1 MEPTHTS
8 PHRSRAA
15 LRTGDVALFVMGF
28 FFSALALT
36 NVPAAWDGE
45 SVSDLGA
52 LLWIVGIGA
61 WVTVFFRRQQPLVT
75 VIAGGLL
82 ALVGMEYLLLLI
94 GVHHLMISSRPQARL
109 RWGIAGALAVGAFWL
124 REVLTPWGDQ
134 GALSI
139 DGGAAAD
146 AALTGVIAVAALGVT
161 YALTAVV
168 VGRRATEAQ
177 RARADAEHTLATQ
190 LSDELNRQSE
200 RSELAREIHDGLTN
214 RLALVSMMG
223 SNVERA
229 VVQGDPRAVQ
239 LARELQEQARG
250 ALTDLRTLVQ
260 DLRTEPAAPPAPR
273 KSMRSVGEIISATRS
288 TGTPVDAMVM
298 LDGAAQAPEILDA
311 TVYRLVQ
318 ETLTNA
324 VKHAPGRA
332 VSLYLEAGPATGVR
346 LRVSNPVVTTAD
358 AGAGK
363 GAGAGLVGIR
373 ERAEALQGTVWAGTH
388 QGEFIVD
395 VSLPWTLDDADT
407 PGVSAGDSSLEA

>member
-1 MEPTHTS
+1 
-8 PHRSRAA
+8 
-15 LRTGDVALFVMGF
+15 
-28 FFSALALT
+28 
-36 NVPAAWDGE
+36 
-45 SVSDLGA
+45 
-52 LLWIVGIGA
+52 
-61 WVTVFFRRQQPLVT
+61 
-75 VIAGGLL
+75 
-82 ALVGMEYLLLLI
+82 
-94 GVHHLMISSRPQARL
+94 
-109 RWGIAGALAVGAFWL
+109 
-124 REVLTPWGDQ
+124 
-134 GALSI
+134 
-139 DGGAAAD
+139 
-146 AALTGVIAVAALGVT
+146 
-161 YALTAVV
+161 
-168 VGRRATEAQ
+168 
-177 RARADAEHTLATQ
+177 
-190 LSDELNRQSE
+190 
-200 RSELAREIHDGLTN
+200 
-214 RLALVSMMG
+214 
-223 SNVERA
+223 
-229 VVQGDPRAVQ
+229 
-239 LARELQEQARG
+239 
-250 ALTDLRTLVQ
+250 
-260 DLRTEPAAPPAPR
+260 
-273 KSMRSVGEIISATRS
+273 MRSVGEIISATRS